1 MIFDEKIGIAF
12 EGYNADL
19 IRAFLV
25 LVHYT
30 DLDTTQYDTGEGRQ
44 ALYDILATHDMWDDI
59 LGIVEEDM
67 ADVDSICSRLESSAR
82 RNFEHTHSLQYQV
95 MKAIQSILGTEDV
108 TETIAKAEGLNAK
121 LIDML
126 GALQREQASPVKAGG
141 LQLAKKSN
149 L

>member
-30 DLDTTQYDTGEGRQ
+30 DLDTSVFDTAQGRQ
-44 ALYDILATHDMWDDI
+44 ELFDIIATHGLWESIME
-59 LGIVEEDM
+59 IVEDDLE
-67 ADVDSICSRLESSAR
+67 DVDCISARLETSAR
-82 RNFEHTHSLQYQV
+82 RSFEHEHSLHFQAL
-95 MKAIQSILGTEDV
+95 KTFQSLLGTEDV
-108 TETIAKAEGLNAK
+108 TETIAKAEGLNSK

-126 GALQREQASPVKAGG
+126 GALQREQANPVKAGG
-141 LQLAKKSN
+141 LQLAKKADA
-149 L
+149 

>member
-12 EGYNADL
+12 KGYNAEL

-44 ALYDILATHDMWDDI
+44 TLYDILATHDMWDDI

-67 ADVDSICSRLESSAR
+67 ADVDSICMRLEFSAR
-82 RNFEHTHSLQYQV
+82 RNFEYTHSLQYQV
-95 MKAIQSILGTEDV
+95 MKTIQSILGTEDV
-108 TETIAKAEGLNAK
+108 TETIAKAEGLNSK
-121 LIDML
+121 LIEML

-149 L
+149 Q

>member
-1 MIFDEKIGIAF
+1 MIFDEKIGISF
-12 EGYNADL
+12 EGYNAEL

-44 ALYDILATHDMWDDI
+44 TLYDILATHDMWPDI
-59 LGIVEEDM
+59 MGIVDEDI
-67 ADVDSICSRLESSAR
+67 ADVDNICMRLESSAR

-95 MKAIQSILGTEDV
+95 LKTIQSILGTEDV
-108 TETIAKAEGLNAK
+108 TQTIAKAESLNSK

-126 GALQREQASPVKAGG
+126 GALQREQASPVKTGG
-141 LQLAKKSN
+141 LQLSKKN
-149 L
+149 NR

>member
-12 EGYNADL
+12 EGYNAKL
-19 IRAFLV
+19 IRAFLI

-30 DLDTTQYDTGEGRQ
+30 DLDTTQFDTGEGRQ
-44 ALYDILATHDMWDDI
+44 TLYDILATHDMWPDI
-59 LGIVEEDM
+59 MGIVDEDM
-67 ADVDSICSRLESSAR
+67 ADVDNICMQLESSAR

-95 MKAIQSILGTEDV
+95 LKTIQSI
-108 TETIAKAEGLNAK
+108 TETIAKAESLNSK

-149 L
+149 R

>member
-44 ALYDILATHDMWDDI
+44 TLYDILATHDMWDDI

-67 ADVDSICSRLESSAR
+67 ADVDRICIRLESSAR

-95 MKAIQSILGTEDV
+95 LKTIQSILGTEDV

-126 GALQREQASPVKAGG
+126 GALQREQASPVKAGA

-149 L
+149 